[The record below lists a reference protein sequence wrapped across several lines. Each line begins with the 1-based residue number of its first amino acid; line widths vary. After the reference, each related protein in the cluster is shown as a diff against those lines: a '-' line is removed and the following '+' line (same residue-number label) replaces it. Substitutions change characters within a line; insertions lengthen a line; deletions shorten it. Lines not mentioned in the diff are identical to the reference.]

1 MKGKKRRKNQLD
13 VFVKINEQIR
23 YPEARVLDSEGNN
36 LGVMLVKDALREA
49 KKLNLDLIEI
59 SWKSKPPLIKIADY
73 GKYKYD
79 LKKKA
84 SDIKSKTKTVE
95 TKVIQVKTATGDGDL
110 IQKAKKISS
119 WLKEGNRV
127 KLDLFLFGRGKYMK
141 IDFHKE
147 RLERVLKFVTED
159 YNIVDGPKKSPKGLT
174 AILEKST
181 KKKVIISPEKKSNTA
196 KPKTVNKKQ
205 EEKK

>member
-1 MKGKKRRKNQLD
+1 M
-13 VFVKINEQIR
+13 NEQIT
-23 YPEARVLDSEGNN
+23 YPEARVLDPDGEN
-36 LGVMLVKDALREA
+36 LGVMKVSEAIKRA
-49 KKLNLDLIEI
+49 KKLDLDLIEI
-59 SWKSKPPLIKIADY
+59 SSKSNPPLVKIADY

-110 IQKAKKISS
+110 ILKAKKISN

-141 IDFHKE
+141 MDFHKE
-147 RLERVLKFVTED
+147 RIERVLKFVTEE
-159 YNIVDGPKKSPKGLT
+159 YNIADGPKKSPKGLT
-174 AILEKST
+174 LILEKASG
-181 KKKVIISPEKKSNTA
+181 KKAGKKTDNND
-196 KPKTVNKKQ
+196 KNKKMSKEDKKEAKLAAARAFQ
-205 EEKK
+205 EKNSK